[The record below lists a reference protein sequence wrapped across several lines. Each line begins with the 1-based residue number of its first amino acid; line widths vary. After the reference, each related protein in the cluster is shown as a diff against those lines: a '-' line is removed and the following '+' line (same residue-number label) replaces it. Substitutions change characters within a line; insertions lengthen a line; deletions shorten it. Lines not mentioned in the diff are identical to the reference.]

1 MKKIILP
8 ALLAGLACQ
17 GYVRADNRPNI
28 IYIMTDQQS
37 ALALGA
43 AGNTDIRTPNMD
55 RLARKGV
62 RFSNAYCAFPLSG
75 PSRSAMFTG
84 YTPGQAGLR
93 VNGTA
98 LPDSLRAS
106 TLGDLVKAAGYETGY
121 AGKWHVNTNSLPA
134 KEAFGFERL
143 HGHGDEGL
151 AEAAVGFLR
160 RNRDKPF
167 FLVASFD
174 NPHNICQYARWQNL
188 PEAAVEEPLLEECP
202 GLPANF
208 AVAPYDADALAFE
221 KRQSYRLYPTQNFTP
236 DDWRRYRNAYYRLVE
251 HVDREIGK
259 IVDEID
265 RQDLWKNT
273 VVIFTSDHGDGMGAH
288 QWNQKTALYEEVA
301 HIPFIV
307 ALPGGKNAGT
317 VLPQLI
323 NNGEDLMP
331 SICDWAGA
339 ELPAGRQGRSFRQV
353 AEKGDPAT
361 PHHEYVVTET
371 LFSQT
376 AGTQGWAVRSP
387 KYKYVLYDCGKNREM
402 LYDLEAD
409 PGETRN
415 LAVESRYKAEVER
428 HRAMLRQWMEAR
440 PLNGKKSPLSVIPK

>member
-1 MKKIILP
+1 MKKIFLP
-8 ALLAGLACQ
+8 ALLAGLACH

-37 ALALGA
+37 AIALGA
-43 AGNTDIRTPNMD
+43 SGNPDLKTPNMD
-55 RLARKGV
+55 RLAEKGV

-93 VNGTA
+93 INGTP
-98 LPDSLRAS
+98 LPDSLRTS

-151 AEAAVGFLR
+151 AEAAVGFLQR
-160 RNRDKPF
+160 KHDKPF

-188 PEAAVEEPLLEECP
+188 PEATVEEPRLEECP

-221 KRQSYRLYPTQNFTP
+221 KQQSYRLYPTQNFTD

-251 HVDREIGK
+251 HVDGEIGK

-265 RQDLWKNT
+265 RQNLWKNT

-339 ELPAGRQGRSFRQV
+339 ELPPGGQGKSFRQV
-353 AEKGDPAT
+353 AEKGDPAAS
-361 PHHEYVVTET
+361 HHEYVVTET
-371 LFSQT
+371 LFNQT
-376 AGTQGWAVRSP
+376 AGTQGWMVRTP
-387 KYKYVLYDCGKNREM
+387 KYKYVLYDAGKNREM

-428 HRAMLRQWMEAR
+428 HRGMLRQWMKSR
-440 PLNGKKSPLSVIPK
+440 PLNGKKSPLAVIPR